1 MRKENQ
7 KKLSL
12 LYVIL
17 TNVAILIAMV
27 DEDKTWALG
36 SKLFLI
42 SLNIPDNCT
51 IIIFNKNVCSIRAKI
66 GTISKWLKL
75 K

>member
-27 DEDKTWALG
+27 DEDKT
-36 SKLFLI
+36 
-42 SLNIPDNCT
+42 
-51 IIIFNKNVCSIRAKI
+51 
-66 GTISKWLKL
+66 
-75 K
+75 

>member
-12 LYVIL
+12 LSVIL

-27 DEDKTWALG
+27 DEDKT
-36 SKLFLI
+36 
-42 SLNIPDNCT
+42 
-51 IIIFNKNVCSIRAKI
+51 
-66 GTISKWLKL
+66 
-75 K
+75 